1 MEFFNPFYQRS
12 ALSLTKVNMN
22 RVGEMCKNTWGMQM
36 KLTSPLLAKN
46 IQLIPEFNLDVTI
59 NDPSMDTVYQV
70 IIIFRV
76 GHHLA
81 APISCRGQSPHF
93 KRVCVPD
100 MIYPAFTSFNPP
112 PISTKL
118 EC

>member
-1 MEFFNPFYQRS
+1 
-12 ALSLTKVNMN
+12 
-22 RVGEMCKNTWGMQM
+22 MQM
-36 KLTSPLLAKN
+36 KLTSPLLAEN

-70 IIIFRV
+70 ILIFRV
-76 GHHLA
+76 RHHLA
-81 APISCRGQSPHF
+81 APISCQRVQIPHF

-100 MIYPAFTSFNPP
+100 MIYPALTSFNPP

-118 EC
+118 EH